1 MIYFEAIFKYCCL
14 GKGLKE
20 DVTRRFP
27 YYLEDFTD
35 GYKGENTLSKVFA
48 TTFFLYFAVLLPALA
63 TGVLNAIFTQD
74 KIGVYQVLLS
84 EIIGGFSWTFLSGQP
99 LVIISNTLVV
109 AFYNKVI
116 HDLAADLEV
125 DFFGLYACSG
135 LWGSLFLIL
144 YSIFNLSDLMKHLKK
159 SIKDIYTTFVV
170 LAFVRS
176 AIANIGKVAN
186 FCHQMALFKRYFLL
200 QKKMWRSIVEKRLY
214 FPFY

>member
-1 MIYFEAIFKYCCL
+1 MSNFFGAFFKHFAL

-27 YYLEDFTD
+27 YYLQDFTD
-35 GYKGENTLSKVFA
+35 GYTGENTLSKVLS

-63 TGVLNAIFTQD
+63 TGVLNANFTQD

-116 HDLAADLEV
+116 HDLATDLEV

-135 LWGSLFLIL
+135 LWSSLFLML
-144 YSIFNLSDLMKHLKK
+144 YSIFNLSDMMKQLKR
-159 SIKDIYTTFVV
+159 SIKDIYTAFVV
-170 LAFVRS
+170 LAFIRS
-176 AIANIGKVAN
+176 AIANIGNVKN
-186 FCHQMALFKRYFLL
+186 FCH
-200 QKKMWRSIVEKRLY
+200 
-214 FPFY
+214 